1 MDRFQFCVWLLGGSG
16 VAAWPA
22 SLLAQ
27 SAPTAPRLDTAS
39 AVDLAGRLR
48 MLSQRIVKTYL
59 QVGQSIAPEQA
70 TRLWQTSIE
79 QFESHLGTLRAFQP
93 TPAVRNAMAPLATQW
108 AHFRTQLAEPPGR
121 QAANLLYDANEALQ
135 QAAHRN
141 TVAYENVVGAPL
153 DHLIGIAGR
162 QRMLTQ
168 RMAKFY
174 FYRTWGLYDAPAHME
189 LHLSRAHFTAVLPAI
204 ENSPFVSEPVKTQ
217 AAEVRRVWAPY
228 EQVLFASQNPAQMRK
243 EADRVAALS
252 EIVLTAAETLVA
264 LLLAQTQGRA

>member
-1 MDRFQFCVWLLGGSG
+1 M
-16 VAAWPA
+16 
-22 SLLAQ
+22 
-27 SAPTAPRLDTAS
+27 
-39 AVDLAGRLR
+39 
-48 MLSQRIVKTYL
+48 
-59 QVGQSIAPEQA
+59 
-70 TRLWQTSIE
+70 
-79 QFESHLGTLRAFQP
+79 
-93 TPAVRNAMAPLATQW
+93 
-108 AHFRTQLAEPPGR
+108 AEPPGR

-204 ENSPFVSEPVKTQ
+204 EKTQ

-264 LLLAQTQGRA
+264 LLLAQAQGRA

>member
-1 MDRFQFCVWLLGGSG
+1 
-16 VAAWPA
+16 
-22 SLLAQ
+22 
-27 SAPTAPRLDTAS
+27 
-39 AVDLAGRLR
+39 
-48 MLSQRIVKTYL
+48 
-59 QVGQSIAPEQA
+59 
-70 TRLWQTSIE
+70 
-79 QFESHLGTLRAFQP
+79 
-93 TPAVRNAMAPLATQW
+93 MAPLATQW

-264 LLLAQTQGRA
+264 LLLAQAQGRA